1 MADAIVGSVA
11 VDVVPSA
18 KTWNTKL
25 RAQLLPQADKLGQ
38 DIGKRIGDNIRDRL
52 RAELRDLPDAQVK
65 LKADTSDADRKMTA
79 VGVKADELGR
89 KRETISVKANV
100 RSAEADLDRLAAKLK
115 AASGGP
121 SKGALIGGGL
131 AALGPAIGGI
141 AATAVPA
148 IGGLVATLATAGAG
162 AGAFALVAVPAFK
175 KVQTAAQGLSKA
187 NLQLKQAQAAGTS
200 PAVLKAQQN
209 LTKAQAAQAKVAT
222 GSSKQQAAA
231 AATVLTAQQRLA
243 AAEKNS
249 PVNKAL
255 LKQKQILDQLDPTQK
270 AAVKQYQAFTGAVT
284 KFQKSVEP
292 DVYKTI
298 GGGFKLIADQ
308 LPKIAPLTKGA
319 AAGFLTLEK
328 DADKALNAPFYKN
341 FFSFL
346 QKDAKNSI
354 VDLGKAAGNTFTGIA
369 GLVQAYDPEIAA
381 SRQGLVGLTSD
392 FSKFGQNAASGKSAA
407 FNQFR
412 DFSHDIAPQVKTDL
426 RDIGGLLGTTL
437 TGLAPSVSPSL
448 KLLDDVAK
456 GLGPVIKP
464 IEAELPSVIS
474 SVDKLVVKV
483 SPLAGKLSAAF
494 SSGAGRAI
502 RDFAG
507 AIGGAASALNKLPS
521 SVIRDAG
528 AAIGFL
534 VAASAIGKV
543 TGITKLA
550 AYVTSL
556 GVKAAVAAPEV
567 NALAAAEARLSVS
580 STGGGI
586 TGLGTGIKGAGREA
600 DVAATKLGKLKG
612 LARDLGSAGAALAGP
627 WGLAALAIGET
638 ANQAQKLADK
648 SDSFKTI
655 EDTAKSQGG
664 YWDIAKAGAK
674 SYFDQITGQGKNGF
688 FNIDANDKATP
699 KIKAATATAKDY
711 ANLNIPPVNL
721 KAKDSASA
729 VIHKPLVSAKDYGAL
744 NLDPVKLKASDHAS
758 PVISQ
763 ARLHAALFANLKPNP
778 LLRATDKAT
787 PVANTAKQN
796 LLHFALLK
804 PNPIL
809 RVTDNASGPTHKA
822 QGVINSLHGKTVTA
836 TANVNGLGAVAG
848 LNAQINALHN
858 KEIAITTRVQTIQL
872 QTTKV
877 SSGHAVA
884 RAAGGPLRAHQLSW
898 VGERGKELIETDGPA
913 HVYNHSQSMAME
925 KHLGDVKGFASGGTI
940 PAAQKLITE
949 SAYKR
954 GVAGTGVKHTAAE
967 WRQIE
972 AAKGP
977 KYIQET
983 TAATRAAAAKQR
995 SNLQAA
1001 GEKVF
1006 SSILS
1011 GFSGSA
1017 SVAKIASTAT
1027 SVISKID
1034 SAFTGS
1040 RRSSL
1045 VKFVQKENR
1054 DLQGLAKQRDALK
1067 VKLSTYSDARTSAV
1081 QAATSFGAVTTLP
1094 TGTGSGNLVAGLR
1107 IKLGDI
1113 KTFSKNLK
1121 TLAKRGLNAR
1131 ALNQIIAE
1139 GPDAGAAYAAEL
1151 VAGTN
1156 TNIKSVSSLTNQI
1169 SLASRQFGTLA
1180 ANSEVGGNI
1189 AKDFVAGI
1197 VSREGRLSDAM
1208 TRAARAFAKQLQLDF
1223 NRQASSIKAKTVKVK
1238 VTKHDTGGLLPEG
1251 LSVNLNETGRPEPVL
1266 TPSEEKAFR
1275 SIANGNAGWSGKA
1288 AQHILPNPTINIY
1301 SDTDA
1306 DGLGQR
1312 LALIVRSV
1320 G

>member
-121 SKGALIGGGL
+121 STGALIGGGL
-131 AALGPAIGGI
+131 ATLGPAIGGI

-255 LKQKQILDQLDPTQK
+255 LKQKQILDQLDPSQK
-270 AAVKQYQAFTGAVT
+270 AAVKDYQAFTGAVT
-284 KFQKSVEP
+284 DFQKSVEP
-292 DVYKTI
+292 QVYKTI

-381 SRQGLVGLTSD
+381 SRQGLVGLTAD
-392 FSKFGQNAASGKSAA
+392 FSKFGQSAASGKSAA

-464 IEAELPSVIS
+464 IEAELPGVIGS
-474 SVDKLVVKV
+474 IDTLVKKV
-483 SPLAGKLSAAF
+483 SPLAGKLSSAF
-494 SSGAGRAI
+494 SSGAARAI
-502 RDFAG
+502 KDIASGVGTLAG
-507 AIGGAASALNKLPS
+507 WLDKIPEPILNAIGK
-521 SVIRDAG
+521 D
-528 AAIGFL
+528 IGFL
-534 VAASAIGKV
+534 VAVSAIGKI
-543 TGITKLA
+543 TGISKLA
-550 AYVTSL
+550 GYVL
-556 GVKAAVAAPEV
+556 GLGSASAVAAPEIAAA
-567 NALAAAEARLSVS
+567 ALAE
-580 STGGGI
+580 
-586 TGLGTGIKGAGREA
+586 
-600 DVAATKLGKLKG
+600 KG
-612 LARDLGSAGAALAGP
+612 LVTGAAGAAKINGVAGP
-627 WGLAALAIGET
+627 ITVVGRTAET
-638 ANQAQKLADK
+638 AGGKVSALRSHLSNIGKVVVPAYIGVQLGEIAAKVPAVQKAGGAVRGVLDNMEQSKGATGTLVTGLDK
-648 SDSFKTI
+648 VATAFSGAVFGSTVKAGKGVDNVRYAI
-655 EDTAKSQGG
+655 EQLPNNKYIVFYGKDAVSQKAK
-664 YWDIAKAGAK
+664 DIAKRADDAARSRLVHFTAEDRASATIGNIAARAGHVGALHPVVHVGAEDRDAIAK
-674 SYFDQITGQGKNGF
+674 AQDVTGKMGAVGRLRP
-688 FNIDANDKATP
+688 TP
-699 KIKAATATAKDY
+699 KIGAVNNTAAAVGAAKAAIGSVVGKSV
-711 ANLNIPPVNL
+711 NIN
-721 KAKDSASA
+721 
-729 VIHKPLVSAKDYGAL
+729 
-744 NLDPVKLKASDHAS
+744 
-758 PVISQ
+758 
-763 ARLHAALFANLKPNP
+763 
-778 LLRATDKAT
+778 
-787 PVANTAKQN
+787 
-796 LLHFALLK
+796 
-804 PNPIL
+804 
-809 RVTDNASGPTHKA
+809 
-822 QGVINSLHGKTVTA
+822 
-836 TANVNGLGAVAG
+836 ANVNGLGAVGALGSAIGSLHDKSVTVSVRQVGSAVGAG
-848 LNAQINALHN
+848 AA
-858 KEIAITTRVQTIQL
+858 IA
-872 QTTKV
+872 
-877 SSGHAVA
+877 G
-884 RAAGGPLRAHQLSW
+884 RAAGGPLRAHQISW

-925 KHLGDVKGFASGGTI
+925 KHLGDVKGYASGGTI

-977 KYIQET
+977 QYIQET

-1067 VKLSTYSDARTSAV
+1067 VKLSTYNDARVSAV

-1139 GPDAGAAYAAEL
+1139 GPDAGGAYAAEL
-1151 VAGTN
+1151 VAGTGA
-1156 TNIKSVSSLTNQI
+1156 NIKSVSSLTNQI

-1275 SIANGNAGWSGKA
+1275 SIANGNASWSGKA
-1288 AQHILPNPTINIY
+1288 AQHIMPNPTINIY

-1306 DGLGQR
+1306 DALGQR
-1312 LALIVRSV
+1312 LALIMRGV

>member
-121 SKGALIGGGL
+121 SKGLLLGSGI
-131 AALGPAIGGI
+131 AALGPAVGGI

-200 PAVLKAQQN
+200 PAVLRAQQN

-255 LKQKQILDQLDPTQK
+255 LKQKQILDQLDPSQK
-270 AAVKQYQAFTGAVT
+270 AAVKDYQAFTGAVT
-284 KFQKSVEP
+284 DFQKSVEP
-292 DVYKTI
+292 QVYKTI

-341 FFSFL
+341 FFTFL

-354 VDLGKAAGNTFTGIA
+354 VDLGTAAGNTFTGIA

-412 DFSHDIAPQVKTDL
+412 DFSHDIAPQVKADL

-448 KLLDDVAK
+448 KLLDDTAK

-464 IEAELPSVIS
+464 IEEQLPGVIKNI
-474 SVDKLVVKV
+474 DRLVVKV
-483 SPLAGKLSAAF
+483 APLAAEISAGF
-494 SSGAGRAI
+494 SSGAARAI
-502 RDFAG
+502 KDFAG
-507 AIGGAASALNKLPS
+507 AIGSAASALGKLPDG
-521 SVIRDAG
+521 VIRDAG
-528 AAIGFL
+528 GAIGFL
-534 VAASAIGKV
+534 VAASAIGKL
-543 TGITKLA
+543 TGLSKMA
-550 AYVTSL
+550 GYVAGL
-556 GVKAAVAAPEV
+556 GAKSAIAAPEV
-567 NALAAAEARLSVS
+567 AALATAS
-580 STGGGI
+580 S
-586 TGLGTGIKGAGREA
+586 GLGTSAGGVKTAGREA
-600 DVAATKLGKLKG
+600 EIASGKFSKLKG
-612 LARDLGSAGAALAGP
+612 LARDLGGAGAALAGP

-638 ANQAQKLADK
+638 ANQAQKVADK
-648 SDSFKTI
+648 SGAFKTI

-711 ANLNIPPVNL
+711 ANLNIPPVDL
-721 KAKDSASA
+721 KAKDNASA
-729 VIHKPLVSAKDYGAL
+729 VIQKPLVSAKDYGAL

-898 VGERGKELIETDGPA
+898 VGERGKELIETEGPA

-925 KHLGDVKGFASGGTI
+925 KQMGDIKGYASGGTI
-940 PAAQKLITE
+940 PAGQKLITE

-977 KYIQET
+977 QYIQET

-1113 KTFSKNLK
+1113 KTFSRNLK

-1131 ALNQIIAE
+1131 ALNQIIAA
-1139 GPDAGAAYAAEL
+1139 GPDQGAAYAAEL

-1156 TNIKSVSSLTNQI
+1156 ANIKSVSSLTNQI

-1275 SIANGNAGWSGKA
+1275 SIANSNATWSGKA

-1306 DGLGQR
+1306 DALGQR
-1312 LALIVRSV
+1312 LALIMRGV